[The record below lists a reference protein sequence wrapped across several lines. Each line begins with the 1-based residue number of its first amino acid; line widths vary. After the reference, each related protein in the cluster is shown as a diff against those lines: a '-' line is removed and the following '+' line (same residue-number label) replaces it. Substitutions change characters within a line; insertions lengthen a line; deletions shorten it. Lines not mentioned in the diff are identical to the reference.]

1 MIKRIFSLVSALLIA
16 FFIVSCGGTDC
27 DDEGCGEIIE
37 DEQTE
42 YAPDI
47 TLRIIS
53 DSCAADTINSA
64 SIDKLGSLA
73 ITINNFN
80 GELEFK
86 KSFAKSEIASG
97 MKVSGIP
104 DIDNATVILSG
115 FGADPN
121 VVKWSGKIIGL
132 SFKKGKKTSINAVL
146 YPTSGKSCFPF
157 PLKNARFGHSATL
170 LPDGRILV
178 AGGFGICS
186 ASKCIANKSVEI
198 IDVESGTV
206 ETLTDM
212 FEERAMHEAVLLS
225 DASVLIFGGVR
236 ALDIGAK
243 VYTDYPS
250 LPYTFSIQ
258 ATSVERYMP
267 QYPKLNMR
275 DNNIGTPV
283 DNITQNMNLQYTATG
298 MPFLPMQSYY
308 VDSSVENKKTV
319 YLVGGTTTAGAVSDK
334 VYAFDVFETAEGVT
348 LSPSREIAP
357 VEKDK
362 ILMPAVG
369 FFGGSLFSSG
379 GRVKEPASVASFYTA
394 DSSTAWE
401 GTGPNLFY
409 TKGIMVDNNLYTFG
423 GLENKGEDTLA
434 NNLKGYKWSIGE
446 KTSSTTTNNLMSFG
460 KKNLFFSD
468 VVYHENKGNFI
479 VVGGAGGGETDISQ
493 GNNLY
498 QVINKNTFSVLKD
511 PFSYVTEYK
520 RVLPKAVI
528 VPGGII
534 ADDDMI
540 FMIGGT
546 TALGSS
552 GVAVEVI
559 EINNLK

>member
-1 MIKRIFSLVSALLIA
+1 MVKRIFSFISALLIA
-16 FFIVSCGGTDC
+16 FFIISCGETDC

-42 YAPDI
+42 YAPEM

-53 DSCAADTINSA
+53 DTCAAETINSA

-73 ITINNFN
+73 ITINNFK

-86 KSFAKSEIASG
+86 KSFTKSEISSG

-104 DIDNATVILSG
+104 DVDNATVILSG

-121 VVKWSGKIIGL
+121 VVKWSGKVIGL
-132 SFKKGKKTSINAVL
+132 TFKKGKKTSISAVL
-146 YPTSGKSCFPF
+146 YPTSGQSCFPF
-157 PLKNARFGHSATL
+157 PLKNPRFGHTATL

-178 AGGFGICS
+178 TGGFGICS
-186 ASKCIANKSVEI
+186 ASKCVANKSVEI

-206 ETLTDM
+206 ETLADM

-225 DASVLIFGGVR
+225 DASVMIFGGVR
-236 ALDIGAK
+236 ALDIGTK
-243 VYTDYPS
+243 NYDDYPA

-275 DNNIGTPV
+275 DNNIGIPV
-283 DNITQNMNLQYTATG
+283 ENITQNMNLQYTATG

-308 VDSSVENKKTV
+308 VDSSVENRKTI
-319 YLVGGTTTAGAVSDK
+319 YLVGGTDTSGVPTNK
-334 VYAFDVFETAEGVT
+334 VYAFDVFETAEGIT
-348 LSPSREIAP
+348 LSASREIAP
-357 VEKDK
+357 VDKDK

-369 FFGGSLFSSG
+369 SFGGSLFSAG
-379 GRVKEPASVASFYTA
+379 GRIKEPVSVASFYTA

-423 GLENKGEDTLA
+423 GLENKGEDALA

-446 KTSSTTTNNLMSFG
+446 KTSSATTNNLLTYGSS
-460 KKNLFFSD
+460 LFFAD
-468 VVYHENKGNFI
+468 AVYHEAKGNFI
-479 VVGGAGGGETDISQ
+479 VVGGAGGSKTDISQ

-498 QVINKNTFSVLKD
+498 QVISKSTFSVFKEPL
-511 PFSYVTEYK
+511 SYVTKYK
-520 RVLPKAVI
+520 RILPRAVI
-528 VPGGII
+528 IPGGTVTN
-534 ADDDMI
+534 DDTI
-540 FMIGGT
+540 FITGGT
-546 TALGSS
+546 TAIGSS